1 MLTDS
6 KEKKKEYYLN
16 TQLQDNNRI
25 VEYVEYLT
33 KKKEKKEKNM
43 WSLGF
48 WLLDS
53 DIIVQ
58 TELNCSGDIK
68 PLQTQNVSTLNPD
81 LGNSKTKHAQNLRL
95 HDSSCLLPLHQI
107 SPYIQIQKLEYCNN

>member
-1 MLTDS
+1 
-6 KEKKKEYYLN
+6 
-16 TQLQDNNRI
+16 
-25 VEYVEYLT
+25 
-33 KKKEKKEKNM
+33 M

-58 TELNCSGDIK
+58 TELNCGGDIK

-81 LGNSKTKHAQNLRL
+81 L
-95 HDSSCLLPLHQI
+95 
-107 SPYIQIQKLEYCNN
+107 